1 VSGQATLDT
10 GAPDTGAIEKKV
22 SGSSF
27 YAGMRVLPK
36 AERAAMYAIY
46 GFCRAVD
53 DIVDEPGGDAAARTA
68 ELDAWRRDVDSLYA
82 GAAPG
87 RMAFLAADV
96 RRFGLAREDFQAV
109 IDGMQMDL
117 DQDIRAPDMASLDL
131 YCDRVASAVG
141 RLSVRVFGM
150 DEAPGRD
157 LAHHLG
163 RALQLTNILRD
174 LDEDAAIGRL
184 YLPREALDAAGIAG
198 DEPAAVVADPRIDA
212 ACRALARQAH
222 DHYRRADAVLARR
235 PAGRLAAP
243 RLMSAVYASILSK
256 MEAKGWVPPR
266 ERARIGKAAL
276 LWIVLS
282 RGLMG

>member
-1 VSGQATLDT
+1 VSEQASVDV
-10 GAPDTGAIEKKV
+10 AAIEKKV

-36 AERAAMYAIY
+36 AERAAMFAIY

-53 DIVDEPGGDAAARTA
+53 DIVDEPVGTLAERTA
-68 ELDAWRRDVDSLYA
+68 ELDVWRRDVESLYA
-82 GAAPG
+82 GAALG
-87 RMAFLAADV
+87 RMAFMAEDI
-96 RRFGLAREDFQAV
+96 RRFGLAKADFQAV

-117 DQDIRAPDMASLDL
+117 DQDIRAPDIATLDL

-141 RLSVRVFGM
+141 RLSVKVFGM
-150 DEAPGRD
+150 PDGPGVE
-157 LAHHLG
+157 LAHELG

-174 LDEDAAIGRL
+174 LDEDAGIGRL
-184 YLPREALDAAGIAG
+184 YLPRELLDAAGVTG
-198 DEPAAVVADPRIDA
+198 SDPAAVIADARVDQV
-212 ACRALARQAH
+212 CRAVAWLAH
-222 DHYRRADAVLARR
+222 NHYRKADAVLARR

-243 RLMSAVYASILSK
+243 RLMSAVYGAILTK
-256 MEAKGWVPPR
+256 METVGWAPPR
-266 ERARIGKAAL
+266 ARAKLGKGAL

>member
-1 VSGQATLDT
+1 MSEQATLDT
-10 GAPDTGAIEKKV
+10 GAIEQKV

-36 AERAAMYAIY
+36 RERMAMYAIY
-46 GFCRAVD
+46 GFCRQVD
-53 DIVDEPGGDAAARTA
+53 DIVDEPGRDPATRRVD
-68 ELDAWRRDVDSLYA
+68 LDGWRADVASLYA
-82 GAAPG
+82 GGPPG
-87 RMAFLAADV
+87 RMGFLVDDIRRYRLAEADFV
-96 RRFGLAREDFQAV
+96 TV

-117 DQDIRAPDMASLDL
+117 DQDIRAPSLADLEL
-131 YCDRVASAVG
+131 YCDRVAGAVG

-150 DEAPGRD
+150 DDEPGVD

-174 LDEDAAIGRL
+174 LDEDAGIGRL
-184 YLPREALDAAGIAG
+184 YLPREALDEAGIAG
-198 DEPAAVVADPRIDA
+198 SDPHAVIDDPRVDRACRVVAK
-212 ACRALARQAH
+212 LAR
-222 DHYRRADAVLARR
+222 DYYRETDAVMARK

-243 RLMSAVYASILSK
+243 RLMSAVYANILTR
-256 MEAKGWVPPR
+256 MEAAGWAPPR
-266 ERARIGKAAL
+266 QRAKIGKAAL

>member
-1 VSGQATLDT
+1 MTEQASVDV
-10 GAPDTGAIEKKV
+10 GAIEQKV

-36 AERAAMYAIY
+36 AERSAMYAIY

-53 DIVDEPGGDAAARTA
+53 DIVDEPVGDLASRNA
-68 ELDAWRRDVDSLYA
+68 ELDVWRRDVDSLYA
-82 GAAPG
+82 GGPPG
-87 RMAFLAADV
+87 RMGFLAEDV
-96 RRFGLAREDFQAV
+96 RRFGLKREDFQAI

-117 DQDIRAPDMASLDL
+117 DADIRGPSLETLDL

-150 DEAPGRD
+150 PEAPGIE
-157 LAHHLG
+157 LAYHLG

-174 LDEDAAIGRL
+174 LDEDAGIGRL
-184 YLPREALDAAGIAG
+184 YLARECLDAAGITG
-198 DEPAAVVADPRIDA
+198 DEPAAVIADPRVDA
-212 ACRALARQAH
+212 ACRPLAKLAH
-222 DHYRRADAVLARR
+222 EHYRKADAVLAKR

-243 RLMSAVYASILSK
+243 RLMSAVYGEILSK
-256 MEAKGWVPPR
+256 MEAKGWAPPR
-266 ERARIGKAAL
+266 ERAKIGKISL

>member
-1 VSGQATLDT
+1 LSEPAAIDT
-10 GAPDTGAIEKKV
+10 AAIEQKV

-36 AERAAMYAIY
+36 AERSAMFAIY

-53 DIVDEPGGDAAARTA
+53 DIVDEPVGSQESRAA
-68 ELDAWRRDVDSLYA
+68 ELDGWRRDVASVYA
-82 GAAPG
+82 GGPAG
-87 RMAFLAADV
+87 RMGFLEGDI
-96 RRFGLAREDFQAV
+96 RRFGLAEADFQAI

-117 DQDIRAPDMASLDL
+117 DADIRAPSLAVLDL

-141 RLSVRVFGM
+141 RLSTKVFGM
-150 DEAPGRD
+150 ADGPGRE

-174 LDEDAAIGRL
+174 LDEDAGIGRL
-184 YLPREALDAAGIAG
+184 YMPREYLDQAGIAG
-198 DEPAAVVADPRIDA
+198 DDPAAVIADARIDA
-212 ACRALARQAH
+212 ACRPMARLAH
-222 DHYRRADAVLARR
+222 EHYRAADAVMAKR

-243 RLMSAVYASILSK
+243 RLMSAVYGEILTR
-256 MEAKGWVPPR
+256 MEAAGWAPPR
-266 ERARIGKAAL
+266 TRVKVSKPAL
-276 LWIVLS
+276 LWIVLT